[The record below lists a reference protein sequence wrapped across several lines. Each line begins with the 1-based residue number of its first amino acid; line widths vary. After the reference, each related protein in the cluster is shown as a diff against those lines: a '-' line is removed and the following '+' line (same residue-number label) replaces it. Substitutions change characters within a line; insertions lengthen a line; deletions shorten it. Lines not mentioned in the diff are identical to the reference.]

1 MMYKTD
7 GLSFLIFLI
16 SLQSFYEMKLAE
28 GADDQ
33 KNYHNMSL
41 HPYFD
46 FDVPRNVTARVGQTA
61 FLHCRVEQLG
71 DKSVSWIRKR
81 DLHILTAGILTYTSD
96 ERFQVIRPE
105 NSDNWTLQIKF
116 AQIRDAGV
124 YECQVNVEPKL
135 SMAFRLN
142 VVEAKA
148 AIQGPPDYYV
158 KIGSSV
164 NLDCAVS
171 QGPHE
176 LGSIFWHKGSVVLD
190 ARHPNDAIYDQPNR
204 VYIDTERTDILRSRL
219 RIVDAKLS
227 DSGNYSCH
235 YSTATEG
242 DSVMVHVING
252 EHPAAMQRGCASNIE
267 FPILVCICSSLTIIL
282 HSLDSIYTIVPLMAS
297 IAAKAAISF
306 RQFNKYYQNLR

>member
-1 MMYKTD
+1 
-7 GLSFLIFLI
+7 
-16 SLQSFYEMKLAE
+16 
-28 GADDQ
+28 
-33 KNYHNMSL
+33 MSL

-116 AQIRDAGV
+116 AQIRDGGV

-148 AIQGPPDYYV
+148 TIQGPSDYYV
-158 KIGSSV
+158 KIGSSI
-164 NLDCAVS
+164 NLVCAVS

-176 LGSIFWHKGSVVLD
+176 LGSIYWYKGSLHLD
-190 ARHPNDAIYDQPNR
+190 PKNTRHPNEATYEQPNR
-204 VYIDTERTDILRSRL
+204 VYIDNEWTDVLRSRL

-227 DSGNYSCH
+227 DSGNYSCMPT
-235 YSTATEG
+235 TAEG
-242 DSVMVHVING
+242 HSVMVHVING

-267 FPILVCICSSLTIIL
+267 FPILVSICSLLIATL
-282 HSLDSIYTIVPLMAS
+282 HSIDSMYTVVQLMAS
-297 IAAKAAISF
+297 IAAKALPF
-306 RQFNKYYQNLR
+306 QQLNKYYHRK